1 MQHLANENIPKMRS
15 ELIDQFT
22 AIVGDRYALVA
33 SNDIE
38 PFVTDTRGR
47 YTATS
52 PLVLRPGSV
61 DEVAAILKLASETG
75 TPVIPQGG
83 NTGLVGG
90 GLPLN
95 DGESTEVMLSLG
107 RLNKIID
114 VDPDSNTMTVEAGV
128 ILENIQNAADE
139 VGRLFP
145 LSLGAQGTCQIGGNI
160 GTNAGGTGVLAYGNT
175 RDLVMGLEAVLP
187 SGEIWNGLT
196 RLRKDN
202 TGYDLKNLFVGAEGT
217 LGVVT
222 KAVLK
227 LFPKP
232 RGREVAYVALQSPEA
247 ALSLLNQ
254 AKNQAGNTLTAF
266 EFMAGIAM
274 EFTLKHAQSDIRRPI
289 EGEHPWYVLMEISSP
304 RSAQDA
310 RDILEAVLGE
320 AFENGTIND
329 AVLADSLEHQ
339 RQFWTLREDM
349 SWAQKP
355 EGASIKHDISV
366 PVGSIPDF
374 IKVADKAVLDIVPDA
389 RIVNFG
395 HMGDGNLHYNISQ
408 PVGWEAEAFF
418 AHEPA
423 VHEAVY
429 KKVGEFN
436 GSISAEHG
444 IGQMKR
450 DKLAAIKDPTALAM
464 MRTIKQA
471 LDPKGIMNPG
481 KVIG

>member
-1 MQHLANENIPKMRS
+1 MQQN
-15 ELIDQFT
+15 LIDQFT
-22 AIVGDRYALVA
+22 AIVGERYALVA
-33 SNDIE
+33 KPDIE
-38 PFVTDTRGR
+38 PYVTDTRGR
-47 YTATS
+47 YGATS
-52 PLVLRPGSV
+52 SLVLRPDSV
-61 DEVAAILKLASETG
+61 DQVSAIMTLANKTG
-75 TPVIPQGG
+75 TPIIPQGG

-95 DGESTEVMLSLG
+95 NGQGGEVMLSLG

-114 VDPDSNTMTVEAGV
+114 VDPDSNTMTVESGV
-128 ILENIQNAADE
+128 ILETIQNAADNAD
-139 VGRLFP
+139 RLFP

-187 SGEIWNGLT
+187 TGEVWNGLS

-232 RGREVAYVALQSPEA
+232 RGREVAYVGLKSPEM
-247 ALSLLNQ
+247 ALSLLNM

-266 EFMAGIAM
+266 ELMASIAM
-274 EFTLKHAQSDIRRPI
+274 EFTLKHAQNKIRRPI
-289 EGEHPWYVLMEISSP
+289 EGHHPWYVLMEISSP

-310 RDILEAVLGE
+310 REILETVLGE
-320 AFENGTIND
+320 ALENNKIDD
-329 AVLADSLEHQ
+329 AVLAESIEQQ
-339 RQFWTLREDM
+339 RMFWTLREDM

-355 EGASIKHDISV
+355 EGASIKHDIAV

-374 IKVADKAVLDIVPDA
+374 IKAADKAVLDIVPDA

-395 HMGDGNLHYNISQ
+395 HLGDGNLHYNISQ
-408 PVGWEAEAFF
+408 PVGWTAEDYFV
-418 AHEPA
+418 HEPA

-429 KKVGEFN
+429 QQVAAYS

-450 DKLAAIKDPTALAM
+450 DKLAKIKDPTALAL
-464 MRTIKQA
+464 MRSIKQT
-471 LDPKGIMNPG
+471 LDPNGIMNPG
-481 KVIG
+481 KVI

>member
-1 MQHLANENIPKMRS
+1 MTKEPIMQANLMDR
-15 ELIDQFT
+15 FT
-22 AIVGDRYALVA
+22 AIVGERYALRTDA
-33 SNDIE
+33 DIA
-38 PFVTDTRGR
+38 PFITDMRGR
-47 YTATS
+47 YAAPS

-61 DEVAAILKLASETG
+61 EEIAAILKLATETG
-75 TPVIPQGG
+75 TAIVPQGG

-95 DGESTEVMLSLG
+95 NGDGSEVMLSLS
-107 RLNKIID
+107 RLNKIIELD
-114 VDPDSNTMTVEAGV
+114 ADSNTMTVEAGV

-139 VGRLFP
+139 ADLLFP
-145 LSLGAQGTCQIGGNI
+145 LSLGAQGSCQIGGNI

-175 RDLVMGLEAVLP
+175 RDLIMGLEAVLP
-187 SGEIWNGLT
+187 TGEIWNGLT

-202 TGYDLKNLFVGAEGT
+202 TGYDLKNLFIGGEGT

-232 RGREVAYVALQSPEA
+232 KGREVAYVALQTPQQ
-247 ALSLLNQ
+247 ALKLFNS
-254 AKNQAGNTLTAF
+254 AKAQAGNSLTAF

-274 EFTLKHAQSDIRRPI
+274 EMTLKHAQNNVRRPI
-289 EGEHPWYVLMEISSP
+289 EGAHPWYVLMEISSS

-310 RDILEAVLGE
+310 RDILEGVLGE
-320 AFENGTIND
+320 ALENEIIQD
-329 AVLADSLEHQ
+329 AVLAESLEQQ
-339 RQFWTLREDM
+339 RTFWTLREDM
-349 SWAQKP
+349 SPAQKP

-374 IKVADKAVLDIVPDA
+374 IVAADKAVLDIVPDA

-408 PVGWEAEAFF
+408 PVGWDADAFF
-418 AHEPA
+418 AYEPQIHES
-423 VHEAVY
+423 VY
-429 KKVGEFN
+429 EQVVAFN

-450 DKLAAIKDPTALAM
+450 DKLARIKDPTALAM
-464 MRTIKQA
+464 MRSIKDA
-471 LDPKGIMNPG
+471 LDPAGIMNPG

>member
-1 MQHLANENIPKMRS
+1 MQSN
-15 ELIDQFT
+15 LIEQFS

-33 SNDIE
+33 DHDKL

-47 YTATS
+47 YSKTS
-52 PLVLRPGSV
+52 PLVLRPGTV
-61 DEVAAILKLASETG
+61 EEVAAIMKLASETG

-90 GLPLN
+90 GLPLDN
-95 DGESTEVMLSLG
+95 GQGSEIMLSLG
-107 RLNKIID
+107 RLNQIID
-114 VDPDSNTMTVEAGV
+114 VDPNSNTMTVESGV
-128 ILENIQNAADE
+128 ILETIQNAADD
-139 VGRLFP
+139 VDRLFP

-187 SGEIWNGLT
+187 SGEVWNGLT

-232 RGREVAYVALQSPEA
+232 RGRELAYVAVKSPDA

-254 AKNQAGNTLTAF
+254 VKNQAGNTLTAF

-274 EFTLKHAQSDIRRPI
+274 EFTLKHAQNKIRRPI
-289 EGEHPWYVLMEISSP
+289 EGTYPWYVLIEISSP
-304 RSAQDA
+304 RSAHDA
-310 RDILEAVLGE
+310 RDILETVLGKALE
-320 AFENGTIND
+320 DGTIQD
-329 AVLADSLEHQ
+329 AVFAQSLEQQ
-339 RQFWTLREDM
+339 RGFWTLREDM

-366 PVGSIPDF
+366 PVGSIPAF
-374 IKVADKAVLDIVPDA
+374 IEAADKAVLNIVPDA

-408 PVGWEAEAFF
+408 PVGWSAEAFF
-418 AHEPA
+418 AYESD

-429 KKVGEFN
+429 DQIAQFN

-450 DKLAAIKDPTALAM
+450 DKLAKIKDPTALDM
-464 MRTIKQA
+464 MRAIKSA

-481 KVIG
+481 KVIR

>member
-1 MQHLANENIPKMRS
+1 MHSN
-15 ELIDQFT
+15 LIDRFT
-22 AIVGDRYALVA
+22 AIVGERYALVA
-33 SNDIE
+33 EADIE
-38 PFVTDTRGR
+38 PYVTDMRGR
-47 YTATS
+47 YSATS
-52 PLVLRPGSV
+52 PLVVRPGSV
-61 DEVAAILKLASETG
+61 EEISMIMKLASETA
-75 TPVIPQGG
+75 TPVVPQGG

-90 GLPLN
+90 GLPHA
-95 DGESTEVMLSLG
+95 DRSGEEIMLSLG

-114 VDPDSNTMTVEAGV
+114 VDPESNTMTVESGV
-128 ILENIQNAADE
+128 ILEAIQNAADE
-139 VGRLFP
+139 VNRLFP

-175 RDLVMGLEAVLP
+175 RDLVIGLEAVLP
-187 SGEIWNGLT
+187 SGEVWNGLT

-222 KAVLK
+222 KTVLK

-232 RGREVAYVALQSPEA
+232 QGREVAFVALDTPEA

-254 AKNQAGNTLTAF
+254 AKNKAGNTLTAF

-274 EFTLKHAQSDIRRPI
+274 EFTLKHATGKIRRPI
-289 EGEHPWYVLMEISSP
+289 EGSHPWYVLIEISSP

-310 RDILEAVLGE
+310 RDILEVVLGE
-320 AFENGTIND
+320 AFESGTIND
-329 AVLADSLEHQ
+329 AVLAESIEQQ
-339 RQFWTLREDM
+339 RSFWTLREDM
-349 SWAQKP
+349 SFAQKP

-366 PVGSIPDF
+366 PVGSIPEF
-374 IKVADKAVLDIVPDA
+374 IKAADKAVLDIVPDA

-408 PVGWEAEAFF
+408 PVGWTAEDYFV
-418 AHEPA
+418 HEDA

-429 KKVGEFN
+429 AQIAKFG

-450 DKLAAIKDPTALAM
+450 DKLAQIKDPTALAM
-464 MRTIKQA
+464 MRAIKQA

-481 KVIG
+481 KVIT

>member
-1 MQHLANENIPKMRS
+1 MTKEPIMQANLMDR
-15 ELIDQFT
+15 FT
-22 AIVGDRYALVA
+22 AIVGERYALRTDA
-33 SNDIE
+33 DIA
-38 PFVTDTRGR
+38 PFVTDMRGR
-47 YTATS
+47 YAAPS

-61 DEVAAILKLASETG
+61 EEIAAILKLATETG
-75 TPVIPQGG
+75 TAIVPQGG

-95 DGESTEVMLSLG
+95 NGDGSEVMLSLS
-107 RLNKIID
+107 RLNKIIELD
-114 VDPDSNTMTVEAGV
+114 ADSNTMTVEAGV

-139 VGRLFP
+139 ADLLFP
-145 LSLGAQGTCQIGGNI
+145 LSLGAQGSCQIGGNI

-175 RDLVMGLEAVLP
+175 RDLIMGLEAVLP
-187 SGEIWNGLT
+187 TGEIWNGLT

-202 TGYDLKNLFVGAEGT
+202 TGYDLKNLFIGGEGT

-232 RGREVAYVALQSPEA
+232 KGREVAYVALQTPQQ
-247 ALSLLNQ
+247 ALKLFNS
-254 AKNQAGNTLTAF
+254 AKAQAGNSLTAF

-274 EFTLKHAQSDIRRPI
+274 EMTLKHAQNNVRRPI
-289 EGEHPWYVLMEISSP
+289 EGAHPWYVLMEISSS
-304 RSAQDA
+304 RSAKDA
-310 RDILEAVLGE
+310 RDILEGVLGE
-320 AFENGTIND
+320 ALENEIIQD
-329 AVLADSLEHQ
+329 AVLAESLEQQ
-339 RQFWTLREDM
+339 RTFWTLREDM
-349 SWAQKP
+349 SPAQKP

-374 IKVADKAVLDIVPDA
+374 IVAADKAVLDIVPDA

-408 PVGWEAEAFF
+408 PVGWDADAFF
-418 AHEPA
+418 AYEPQIHES
-423 VHEAVY
+423 VY
-429 KKVGEFN
+429 EQVVAFN

-450 DKLAAIKDPTALAM
+450 DKLARIKDPTALAM
-464 MRTIKQA
+464 MRSIKDA
-471 LDPKGIMNPG
+471 LDPAGIMNPG